1 MVTVNAIGDACP
13 IPVVKTKKAIE
24 ALTTD
29 ETVVVLVDN
38 ETALQNV
45 TKAARSM
52 GFEVQ
57 QETVSDKKFK
67 ITVQVVKGAAAPAEE
82 EPAACC
88 CEGKKNVV
96 VVIGTN
102 KMGFGNDELG
112 AALIK
117 SFVFALTQQDE
128 LPSSVLFYNGG
139 VNLTCEDSPVLEDLK
154 KMADEGVTIMSCGTC
169 LNFCGLTEKLAVG
182 EVTNMYEIVARQM
195 KADVVIKP

>member
-57 QETVSDKKFK
+57 QETVSDKEFK